1 MKVDKKQAFEKLQ
14 LINKSLDKKYE
25 ECFAIKERITKKK
38 LMEQLMECRTR
49 TSQVISELRHVSDFS
64 NIQNNLIAKMNDL
77 AFKAINNGS
86 LQKMVDK
93 RAIANEE
100 LYEKLEKEAADITSK
115 MDFEKL
121 AETHK

>member
-1 MKVDKKQAFEKLQ
+1 LQ
-14 LINKSLDKKYE
+14 LINRSLDKQYD
-25 ECFAIKERITKKK
+25 ECFAIKGRTTKKK
-38 LMEQLMECRTR
+38 LMGQLMECRTR

-64 NIQNNLIAKMNDL
+64 HIQNSVIAQMNDL
-77 AFKAINNGS
+77 AFKARNNGS

-100 LYEKLEKEAADITSK
+100 LYEKLEKEAADVTSK
-115 MDFEKL
+115 MDFAKL